1 MHLLL
6 DGPDSRE
13 EFRRQFLGFGLAQK
27 GGKFGYPFRERRK
40 ENPQGPVILKMGKVF
55 ISRNRQAR
63 GPKEVFPAQPGKG
76 GSRR

>member
-13 EFRRQFLGFGLAQK
+13 EFRREFLGLGLAQK

-40 ENPQGPVILKMGKVF
+40 ENPKGPVILKV
-55 ISRNRQAR
+55 
-63 GPKEVFPAQPGKG
+63 GKG
-76 GSRR
+76 LPDFLARHSFPLVA

>member
-13 EFRRQFLGFGLAQK
+13 EFRREFLGLGSPERVA
-27 GGKFGYPFRERRK
+27 GSAPFRERRK
-40 ENPQGPVILKMGKVF
+40 EAPKKPVIPKMGKVF

-63 GPKEVFPAQPGKG
+63 GPKEVFPAPPGKG